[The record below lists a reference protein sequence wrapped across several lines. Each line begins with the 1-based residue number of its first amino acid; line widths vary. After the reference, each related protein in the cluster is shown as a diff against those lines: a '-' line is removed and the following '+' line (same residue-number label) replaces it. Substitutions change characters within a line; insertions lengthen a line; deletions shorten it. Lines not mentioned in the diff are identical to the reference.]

1 MRKTWFTIYF
11 SPKND
16 DNYLGLL
23 DYNAIL
29 ELLLA
34 IKIDDKIN
42 KAKKVKKNIL
52 MFYTHIEN
60 FKKLYEKKPWQG
72 IVNLSISTKN
82 INCPNHN
89 HNRVTIYSSNLSSVV
104 DNDIANDYRI
114 EVWPTNDMEIK
125 VLNHYM
131 ED

>member
-1 MRKTWFTIYF
+1 
-11 SPKND
+11 
-16 DNYLGLL
+16 
-23 DYNAIL
+23 
-29 ELLLA
+29 
-34 IKIDDKIN
+34 
-42 KAKKVKKNIL
+42 